1 LTGNGITGLETIR
14 QQQASQGALLAR
26 VDERTQSHS
35 RELDRQG
42 KVIDGVD
49 TKVDGVLTELAT
61 TRGITVQKKSTFG
74 GAIALTA
81 VIAAISGVL
90 VSILVRFL
98 P

>member
-1 LTGNGITGLETIR
+1 VRVADLETIR
-14 QQQASQGALLAR
+14 QQQTSQGELLAR
-26 VDERTQSHS
+26 VDERTKSHS

-42 KVIDGVD
+42 KVIDGMD

-61 TRGITVQKKSTFG
+61 SRGVTVQKKSAFG
-74 GAIALTA
+74 GAIALVA
-81 VIAAISGVL
+81 VVAAVSGVI